1 MAFTTKLKQKDETRS
16 RSKNLKW
23 KHRIGTNCI
32 FLHLLS
38 LNLPRGC
45 DSIRG
50 RAKKRVAITLIAP
63 LHWLQRISYIFQLAF
78 ARPRLISAFC
88 ECLPHQSRYPVDS
101 GRCWSSE
108 ADIPFHFSLM
118 VRLGW
123 CFHPDA
129 STWLISAASRIGLLW
144 HCQDA
149 AGFLHI
155 VELPSMHATINR
167 HDWIKI
173 AVCRV
178 GERTRANNLIISFLL
193 HGSRFS
199 LFCFLLQQKALN
211 YLLGLKYVCR
221 YQVKNHQLW

>member
-1 MAFTTKLKQKDETRS
+1 M
-16 RSKNLKW
+16 
-23 KHRIGTNCI
+23 
-32 FLHLLS
+32 
-38 LNLPRGC
+38 
-45 DSIRG
+45 
-50 RAKKRVAITLIAP
+50 LIAP
-63 LHWLQRISYIFQLAF
+63 LHWLQRISYISQLAF

-108 ADIPFHFSLM
+108 ADIPFHFSLI

-155 VELPSMHATINR
+155 VEMPSMHAIINR

-173 AVCRV
+173 AVRRV
-178 GERTRANNLIISFLL
+178 GEGTRKQFDNLLFVAWISF
-193 HGSRFS
+193 FS
-199 LFCFLLQQKALN
+199 FSFTAKGPKPFIRPEV
-211 YLLGLKYVCR
+211 YMYVPCEKSSA
-221 YQVKNHQLW
+221 VLD